1 MMPRNTLLI
10 LLCSGFV
17 LPACTQGKM
26 VRTSGRVR
34 NLSIQ
39 GNYAGALATLRQSK
53 EDAFREQ
60 DRVAFWMNE
69 GMLLHLTK
77 QYQAST
83 DVLTKAEARSKE
95 LFTKSV
101 SKSISAAFTSD
112 AATDYQ
118 GEDYE
123 KVLLNVVKALN
134 FLAQS
139 NRESALVEA
148 RKINEK
154 LSYYNTKYQTKNVY
168 NQDAFA
174 LWLAGLLHEMG
185 GEWDD
190 ARINYVKAMA
200 VYQGPF
206 AAYGIQPPS
215 YLAEDIVRASVL
227 SGDGP
232 TAAKFKA
239 MGADGHTVA
248 GVKTQGEIVVVH
260 LNGEGPSKSD
270 YFINCIFKS
279 VLYWRCDGEPGGK
292 FMKRTRITVTPNG
305 WHSMKVAFPELHI
318 HQPRSQYLGLSLGG
332 LTVRSEPAYP
342 LSEIAAKTMADKTAR
357 IFKDA
362 IIRAVTKMLV
372 VVASEQVGKA
382 AGSGGKKKNQQGG
395 NLLGW
400 LLKTATSTAM
410 QATEEADKRAW
421 TTLPAR
427 IDVARL
433 WAPPGTHT
441 ITIRPSAGRAITVPG
456 VTVAAGKRT
465 IITYRT
471 IP

>member
-1 MMPRNTLLI
+1 MTPRISL
-10 LLCSGFV
+10 LLCTSII
-17 LPACTQGKM
+17 LSACTQGKM

-34 NLSIQ
+34 NLTIQ

-53 EDAFREQ
+53 KDAFKEQ

-77 QYQAST
+77 QYKAST
-83 DVLTKAEARSKE
+83 DVLTKAEQRSKE

-112 AATDYQ
+112 AATDYA

-123 KVLLNVVKALN
+123 NVLVNVVKSLN

-154 LSYYNTKYQTKNVY
+154 LSYYNTKYKHKNVY

-190 ARINYVKAMA
+190 ARINYVKAME
-200 VYQGPF
+200 VYKGAF
-206 AAYGIQPPS
+206 AAYGIQAPS
-215 YLAEDIVRASVL
+215 YLAEDAVRAALL
-227 SGDGP
+227 SGDRG

-239 MGADGHTVA
+239 MGADGHTVEA
-248 GVKTQGEIVVVH
+248 AKTQGEIVLVH

-279 VLYWRCDGEPGGK
+279 ILLWRCDGEPGGK
-292 FMKRTRITVTPNG
+292 FIKRTRITVTPNG
-305 WHSMKVAFPELHI
+305 WHSMKLAFPELHI
-318 HQPRSQYLGLSLGG
+318 HRPRSQSLSVSLGG
-332 LTVRSEPAYP
+332 ITIRSEPAYP
-342 LSEIAAKTMADKTAR
+342 LSQIAAKTMRDKTAR
-357 IFKDA
+357 IFKDT
-362 IIRAVTKMLV
+362 IIRGVTKMLT
-372 VVASEQVGKA
+372 VVAAEQVGKA
-382 AGSGGKKKNQQGG
+382 AGSGGKKKNKKGG

-441 ITIRPSAGRAITVPG
+441 ITIRPSAGRAVTLPG